1 MGKSPIGIQKVL
13 TSPCSYLLSSSLL
26 LFVPLLPCPSSL
38 SCPSLLRCPSQGMN
52 TSCGAACHG
61 GSSNC
66 MKISSP
72 VPAHVASFQG
82 GGTWVKC
89 RSSCLYVKC
98 ATTRTFSNRG
108 ERGREETKRSEVKRN
123 EKSRKQEQVRITNH
137 SLTDPRN
144 CSSLLSPRVSSPVS
158 SLPCPPPPRCLP
170 GL

>member
-26 LFVPLLPCPSSL
+26 VFVPLLPCPSSL

-123 EKSRKQEQVRITNH
+123 GKVAKTRVVRITNH

-158 SLPCPPPPRCLP
+158 SLPCLP